1 LNEILSSEDDILVRA
16 YYDCLQGQ
24 YQTTTYKSITDFYQL
39 RNKKMMQ
46 RLDCIIQKYP
56 GKRIVVLTGA
66 DHRPF
71 LVEHLHKSGI
81 RTLVPLS
88 RKSAVINP
96 KTH

>member
-1 LNEILSSEDDILVRA
+1 
-16 YYDCLQGQ
+16 
-24 YQTTTYKSITDFYQL
+24 
-39 RNKKMMQ
+39 MMQ